1 MSKGA
6 GGAADWID
14 PVIHVPARLQIVT
27 QLYVLEAAD
36 AVFLQNRTGL
46 TWGNLSSHLGK
57 LEKAGYIRIE
67 KAFKGKKPWTR
78 VRLTQKGRNAFQ
90 AYRSG
95 MQEML
100 SGLP

>member
-1 MSKGA
+1 MSKGDR
-6 GGAADWID
+6 GPGRWMD
-14 PVIHVPARLQIVT
+14 PVIHAPARLQIVM

-57 LEKAGYIRIE
+57 LEKAGYIHVE

-78 VRLTQKGRNAFQ
+78 VRLTREGREAFK
-90 AYRSG
+90 AYRAG
-95 MQEML
+95 MQEAL
-100 SGLP
+100 SDLP

>member
-1 MSKGA
+1 MNKET
-6 GGAADWID
+6 GGPTDWID
-14 PVIHVPARLQIVT
+14 PVIHAPARLQIVM

-57 LEKAGYIRIE
+57 LEKAGYIKVE

-78 VRLTQKGRNAFQ
+78 VRLTQRGREAFQ
-90 AYRSG
+90 TYRSG
-95 MQEML
+95 MQEVL
-100 SGLP
+100 SDLP